1 MTEPARWAPG
11 ETVVWRYTRPRHSS
25 ESVRPMRVVRD
36 DSLGLVAWLPSGTPL
51 LRPVLA
57 DGGDLRSVPVAERFD
72 IDRHGRANRL
82 DTWHGHGILKVAPA
96 GEPWSVWLFWGDDGD
111 FRGWYVNLESVH
123 ERRDHEVVTQ
133 DHVLDLVV
141 QPDRNVARK
150 DEDELAAAVVAGRFK
165 AAEAADIE
173 ADAAA
178 VEDVVRRWESPFC
191 DGWESWAPDPMWSR
205 PQLPAAYVAK
215 AAYH

>member
-1 MTEPARWAPG
+1 MTELARWAPG
-11 ETVVWRYTRPRHSS
+11 ETVVWRYTRPRHPS

-36 DSLGLVAWLPSGTPL
+36 DSHGLVAWMPAGTPL

-72 IDRHGRANRL
+72 IDRYGRANRL

-150 DEDELAAAVVAGRFK
+150 DEDELAAAVVAGRFT

-191 DGWESWAPDPMWSR
+191 DGWAPDPMWSR

-215 AAYH
+215 AAYR